1 MVKARS
7 PDADKAP
14 MLVVKL
20 TPDLKTMLEQYKQ
33 RTGSSY
39 ANTVRTALFAHFAKE
54 LKAIPPKPDP
64 APKTEKAVKGNAPTK
79 GATEA
84 RDTIRLHFGELLGH
98 LKTVHGG
105 DYAPVREAIES
116 ELPSFSEDFKLI
128 GYEPTLTNVLEL
140 IVLNPDTS
148 TALKDY
154 ARGVS
159 EPLTRT
165 RGKRPNRS

>member
-1 MVKARS
+1 
-7 PDADKAP
+7 

-54 LKAIPPKPDP
+54 LKAIPPKPT
-64 APKTEKAVKGNAPTK
+64 ASYSKAAAAVKGDVKPAS
-79 GATEA
+79 EA
-84 RDTIRLHFGELLGH
+84 RDTIRLHFAELLGH
-98 LKTVHGG
+98 LKTEHGG
-105 DYAPVREAIES
+105 DYAPVRAAIES